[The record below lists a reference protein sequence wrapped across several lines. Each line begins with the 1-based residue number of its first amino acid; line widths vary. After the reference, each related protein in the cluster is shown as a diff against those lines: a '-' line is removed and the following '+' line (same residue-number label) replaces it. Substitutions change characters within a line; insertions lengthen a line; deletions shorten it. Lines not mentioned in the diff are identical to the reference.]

1 MKKVFVLFLFALM
14 SMMLM
19 ACGGKGSGSEEVAA
33 DESKVVGDDIEG
45 ATELTYWTFVGQHI
59 DLFEEAAIHWNEEN
73 PDRPI
78 KLVAEAFPF
87 DQMHNNLLLS
97 LQSGKGAP
105 DIADIELGRFAN
117 YLQGEPQLE
126 PMNEYVEPLLDQ
138 VIPARFK
145 IYAKDGNYYGIPTH
159 VGATVMYYNTEIM
172 DEAGVDIDSI
182 KTWDDFIE
190 AGKQV
195 VENTDSVMWN
205 VGTTDWL
212 MDYWPMISQQGTD
225 MFNENGELIV
235 DSQKHIDTL
244 QFLHDLIYKHKIAEL
259 TPGGMNQSEEF
270 YGYMSDGGAATILAP
285 IWYMGRFID
294 SMPELEGKIA
304 IRPLPAWEEGGD
316 RSAGMG
322 GTGTVVMNQSEDAEL
337 AKEFLAYAKLS
348 EEGSINLWKV
358 LGFDPPR
365 WDVWESDAVREDNK
379 YSQYFG
385 DGIFDVLLD
394 VKDEINELHLTEYTP
409 DIVTEYNTNIAES
422 VLRQQTQTPEEALKQ
437 AAETVR
443 SSMQNN

>member
-1 MKKVFVLFLFALM
+1 MRKVFVLFLFALM
-14 SMMLM
+14 SIVLM
-19 ACGGKGSGSEEVAA
+19 ACGGKGGGSEEATA

-59 DLFEEAAIHWNEEN
+59 DLFEEAAIRWNEEN
-73 PDRPI
+73 SDRPI
-78 KLVAEAFPF
+78 KLVAEAYPF

-105 DIADIELGRFAN
+105 DISDIELGRFAN

-138 VIPARFK
+138 VIQSRFE
-145 IYAKDGNYYGIPTH
+145 IYAKDGNYYGVPTH
-159 VGATVMYYNTEIM
+159 VGATVMFYNTEIM

-182 KTWDDFIE
+182 KTWDDFVE

-195 VENTDSVMWN
+195 VEKTDSVMWN

-235 DSQKHIDTL
+235 DSQKHVDTL
-244 QFLHDLIYKHKIAEL
+244 QFLHDLIYDYEIAEL

-322 GTGTVVMNQSEDAEL
+322 GTGTVVTNQSEEAEL
-337 AKEFLAYAKLS
+337 AKEFLAYVKLS
-348 EEGSINLWKV
+348 EEGSVNLWKV

-379 YSQYFG
+379 YYQYFG
-385 DGIFDVLLD
+385 DGIFDTLLE
-394 VKDEINELHLTEYTP
+394 VKDEINSLHLTEYTP

-422 VLRQQTQTPEEALKQ
+422 VLRQQSQTPEEALKQ

-443 SSMQNN
+443 SSMENN

>member
-1 MKKVFVLFLFALM
+1 MKKMLLLFLFIVM
-14 SMMLM
+14 SSLLI
-19 ACGGKGSGSEEVAA
+19 ACGGDSDDAAA
-33 DESKVVGDDIEG
+33 DEKKVIGEDLEG

-59 DLFEEAAIHWNEEN
+59 DLFEDAAIRWNEEN
-73 PDRPI
+73 ADRPI
-78 KLVAEAFPF
+78 KLVAEAYPF

-105 DIADIELGRFAN
+105 DISDIELGRFAN

-126 PMNEYVEPLLDQ
+126 PMNEYVEQVLDQ
-138 VIPARFK
+138 SVQSRFE
-145 IYAKDGNYYGIPTH
+145 IYAKDDNYYGIPTH

-182 KTWDDFIE
+182 KTWDDFVE
-190 AGKQV
+190 AGKKV

-212 MDYWPMISQQGTD
+212 MDYWPMISQQDTD
-225 MFNENGELIV
+225 MFDENGELIIEN
-235 DSQKHIDTL
+235 QTHIDTL
-244 QFLHDLIYKHKIAEL
+244 QFLQDVIYEHEIAEL

-270 YGYMSDGGAATILAP
+270 YGYMNDGGAASILAP
-285 IWYMGRFID
+285 LWYMGRYID
-294 SMPELEGKIA
+294 SMPDLEGKIA

-322 GTGTVVMNQSEDAEL
+322 GTGTVVTNQSENPDI

-365 WDVWESDAVREDNK
+365 WDVWESEEVREDNK
-379 YSQYFG
+379 YYQYFG
-385 DGIFDVLLD
+385 DGIFDVLAE
-394 VKDEINELHLTEYTP
+394 VKDEINELNLTEYTP
-409 DIVTEYNTNIAES
+409 DVVTEYNTNVAES
-422 VLRQQTQTPEEALKQ
+422 VLRQQAQTPEEALKQ

-443 SSMQNN
+443 SAMEQD

>member
-1 MKKVFVLFLFALM
+1 MKKMLLLFLFIAGMTL
-14 SMMLM
+14 LA
-19 ACGGKGSGSEEVAA
+19 ACGGGGDSDDAAA
-33 DESKVVGDDIEG
+33 DEKKVIGDDLEN

-59 DLFEEAAIHWNEEN
+59 DLFEDAAIRWNEEN

-78 KLVAEAFPF
+78 KLVAEAYPF

-105 DIADIELGRFAN
+105 DISDIELGRFAN
-117 YLQGEPQLE
+117 YLQGDPQLE
-126 PMNEYVEPLLDQ
+126 PMNEYVDPVLEQ
-138 VIPARFK
+138 SVQSRFE

-182 KTWDDFIE
+182 ETWDDFVQ

-212 MDYWPMISQQGTD
+212 MDYWPMISQQKTD
-225 MFNENGELIV
+225 MFDENGELII
-235 DSQKHIDTL
+235 DSQTHIDTL
-244 QFLHDLIYKHKIAEL
+244 QFLEDVIYEHEIAEL

-270 YGYMSDGGAATILAP
+270 YGYMNDGGAAAILAP
-285 IWYMGRFID
+285 LWYMGRFID
-294 SMPELEGKIA
+294 SMPDLEGKIA

-322 GTGTVVMNQSEDAEL
+322 GTGTVVTNQTEHADL

-365 WDVWESDAVREDNK
+365 WDVWESDEVREDNK
-379 YSQYFG
+379 YYQYF
-385 DGIFDVLLD
+385 DDSIFDVLAE
-394 VKDEINELHLTEYTP
+394 VKDEINELNLTEYTP
-409 DIVTEYNTNIAES
+409 DVVTEYNTNVAES
-422 VLRQQTQTPEEALKQ
+422 VLRQQAQSPEEALKQ

-443 SSMQNN
+443 SAMDRE